1 MLAVHTVSTECQS
14 VVAVDSALRST
25 SLLDSTR
32 AAQQYAHQQQHRE
45 LAGSQWPQL
54 GALQVRIE
62 SHFVPAVPAC
72 RAYIFPVVKNVPTD
86 VSAHAR

>member
-14 VVAVDSALRST
+14 VVAVVSALRST

-54 GALQVRIE
+54 GALQVRIV
-62 SHFVPAVPAC
+62 SRFVPAVPSSRSHSAGV
-72 RAYIFPVVKNVPTD
+72 INVPID